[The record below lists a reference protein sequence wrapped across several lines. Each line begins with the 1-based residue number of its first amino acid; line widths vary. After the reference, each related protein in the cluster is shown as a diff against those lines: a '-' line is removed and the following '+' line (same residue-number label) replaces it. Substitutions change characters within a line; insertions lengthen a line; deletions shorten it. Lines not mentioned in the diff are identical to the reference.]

1 MKVIVKPLNK
11 NMWAGVAYYRNCHTT
26 LQSYFTRTGRLYT
39 GLTDEDEKRLGEKL
53 RIDLSPTSVFWST
66 FNIKLDS
73 RDLVLDLND
82 SYDELR
88 YLFLK
93 SHKRVANGLAD
104 RKATANFV
112 IINEEAEAKET
123 NLRNKIKRQAIKE
136 LDKMTASEM
145 RKCLRILGSNAEE
158 MSSEVI
164 EQKLSDFVE
173 NNPEAFIE
181 KWVNNSS
188 KEMEFLIQEAVAK
201 NVLRKNKNVYRYGTD
216 IIGHTLE
223 DVVAYLS
230 KTENQDLKFA
240 ITKETNSK

>member
-1 MKVIVKPLNK
+1 MKVVVKTLNT
-11 NMWAGVAYYRNCHTT
+11 NMWAGTAYYKNCHTT

-39 GLTDEDEKRLGEKL
+39 GLTSEDEKRLGEKL
-53 RIDLSPTSVFWST
+53 RLDLSPSSVFWAT
-66 FNIKLDS
+66 FNIKLGAK
-73 RDLVLDLND
+73 DLILDLED
-82 SYDELR
+82 PYDEMR
-88 YLFLK
+88 YIFLK
-93 SHKRVANGLAD
+93 NHRRVANGLND

-112 IINEEAEAKET
+112 IINEEAEAKEI

-158 MSSEVI
+158 MSSEVV
-164 EQKLSDFVE
+164 EQKLSAYVE
-173 NNPEAFIE
+173 NDPSSFIE

-188 KEMEFLIQEAVAK
+188 KDMEFLIADAIAK

-230 KTENQDLKFA
+230 KPENQDLKFA